1 MVIELKEIHY
11 SFTRKMKNQ
20 VIIKEILQ
28 GLNLSVTKA
37 EFILIT
43 GPSGSGKTT
52 LLQIIA
58 TMLHQKTGERIL
70 FGKNHS
76 DEQSTQDLIPTRRKI
91 GYLFQQP
98 YLPPKMKIKDF
109 IALQAMLSGIG
120 IKSAEERAKSLLTEF
135 DMMNFANNYPQKL
148 SGGEKQRI
156 ALAGV
161 LAKDIQLLLLDEPT
175 GSLDS
180 TNKSIIWEA
189 ITDLKEKGLTII
201 AVTHDV
207 SITSL
212 SDKTYELNYGIL
224 TRKGK

>member
-1 MVIELKEIHY
+1 MVIELKKIHY
-11 SFTRKMKNQ
+11 SFTRKIKNQ
-20 VIIKEILQ
+20 VSIQEILK
-28 GLNLSVTKA
+28 GLNLSVTDA
-37 EFILIT
+37 EFIIIT

-70 FGKNHS
+70 FGTNHS
-76 DEQSTQDLIPTRRKI
+76 DEQSIQDLIPTRRKI

-98 YLPPKMKIKDF
+98 YLPPKMKAKDF

-120 IKSAEERAKSLLTEF
+120 IKSAEERAKSLLVEF
-135 DMMNFANNYPQKL
+135 DMMDFAQHYPQKL

-161 LAKDIQLLLLDEPT
+161 LAKDIKLLLLDEPT

-180 TNKSIIWEA
+180 TNKSIIWET
-189 ITDLKEKGLTII
+189 ITSLKEKGITII

-212 SDKTYELNYGIL
+212 ADKTYELKYGVL
-224 TRKGK
+224 ARNF